1 MGEAIYRLLSTDV
14 LNNGIVAEV
23 FEADESVLSGWG
35 PIQHGGPVNAILTRS
50 MENCQPRPNTRL
62 TRITI
67 DILGPVPIADIRV
80 HSRIVRP
87 GRRIEL
93 VESVLEA
100 RGGNGEWQAAAKG
113 SAWRLVTHET
123 EYVVHRADQTLAFPA
138 EHEAPHLKFTLAS
151 GVEIPGFVHTFD
163 WRIMDHPT
171 VEGEHSV
178 AWGNFRPDVV
188 EGETASEIQRVAA
201 ISHTANGVG
210 ARLDPTKYVFMN
222 TESTIHLFQQ
232 PRGPWC
238 GLEAETSVG
247 ADGVGMSSAVIHDQF
262 GPIGRVTQSLLVERL
277 ADHK

>member
-1 MGEAIYRLLSTDV
+1 MGEAIYRLLNTETLADGT
-14 LNNGIVAEV
+14 LAEV
-23 FEADESVLSGWG
+23 FESDESVLSGWG

-67 DILGPVPIADIRV
+67 DILGAVPIADIRV
-80 HSRIVRP
+80 HSRIARP

-100 RGGNGEWQAAAKG
+100 RDENGDWLAAAIG

-123 EYVVHRADQTLAFPA
+123 EGVVHLADRTLALPA
-138 EHEAPHLKFTLAS
+138 EDEAPHLKFTLAS
-151 GVEIPGFVHTFD
+151 GAEIPGFVHTFD
-163 WRIMDHPT
+163 WRIMDHPAS
-171 VEGEHSV
+171 EGEHSV

-188 EGETASEIQRVAA
+188 KGEAATEIQRVAA
-201 ISHTANGVG
+201 ISDTANGVG
-210 ARLDPTKYVFMN
+210 ARLDPTKYIFMN

-232 PRGPWC
+232 PRGPWY

-262 GPIGRVTQSLLVERL
+262 GPIGRVTQSLLVERMP
-277 ADHK
+277 DR